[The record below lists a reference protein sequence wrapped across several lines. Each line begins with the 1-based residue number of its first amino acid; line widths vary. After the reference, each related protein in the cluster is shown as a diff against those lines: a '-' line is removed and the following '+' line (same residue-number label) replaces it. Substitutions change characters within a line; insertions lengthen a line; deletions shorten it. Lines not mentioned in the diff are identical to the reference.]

1 MQNKIIVFWWF
12 SVVIYNKLPTNKN
25 YLLNVL
31 CIEIKILQDLE
42 LMILLLSV
50 TLHNEFLIKYCFQ
63 VGLPTFLHS

>member
-12 SVVIYNKLPTNKN
+12 SVVIHNKLPTNKN

-42 LMILLLSV
+42 LMILLLYV
-50 TLHNEFLIKYCFQ
+50 TLHTGCPIKYCFQ
-63 VGLPTFLHS
+63 VRPRFLHS